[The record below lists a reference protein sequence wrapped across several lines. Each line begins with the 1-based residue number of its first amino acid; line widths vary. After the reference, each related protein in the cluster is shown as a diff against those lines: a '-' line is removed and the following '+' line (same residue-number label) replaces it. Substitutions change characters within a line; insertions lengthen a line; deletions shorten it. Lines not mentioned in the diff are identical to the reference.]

1 MPEPLK
7 VAMFRN
13 HISEGIKPPGLCY
26 SVHKPPLSPAMLTTL
41 LYLFTFSS
49 WGLGLLAALTALS
62 MKLQEHGIRMKGLA
76 LEMES
81 DALDVAG
88 KTAFVNRITGA
99 GRPRTIPDELKKL
112 IDRSPDHPE
121 VSEIDE
127 DDEVFGVLFKAE
139 HYPPAMETDDD

>member
-1 MPEPLK
+1 M
-7 VAMFRN
+7 
-13 HISEGIKPPGLCY
+13 
-26 SVHKPPLSPAMLTTL
+26 LSTV

-49 WGLGLLAALTALS
+49 WGLGLLAALSALS
-62 MKLQEHGIRMKGLA
+62 MKLQDHGIRMKGLA
-76 LEMES
+76 LEIES
-81 DALDVAG
+81 DAIELAG
-88 KTAFVNRITGA
+88 KQMLINRVTGA
-99 GRPRTIPDELKKL
+99 SRSTGPRTIPEELKKL

>member
-1 MPEPLK
+1 
-7 VAMFRN
+7 
-13 HISEGIKPPGLCY
+13 
-26 SVHKPPLSPAMLTTL
+26 MLTTF

-81 DALDVAG
+81 DALDVAC
-88 KTAFVNRITGA
+88 KTAFVNRITGG
-99 GRPRTIPDELKKL
+99 GRPSPRTIPDELKKL
-112 IDRSPDHPE
+112 IDRSPEHPE

-139 HYPPAMETDDD
+139 HYPPAMETESDDD